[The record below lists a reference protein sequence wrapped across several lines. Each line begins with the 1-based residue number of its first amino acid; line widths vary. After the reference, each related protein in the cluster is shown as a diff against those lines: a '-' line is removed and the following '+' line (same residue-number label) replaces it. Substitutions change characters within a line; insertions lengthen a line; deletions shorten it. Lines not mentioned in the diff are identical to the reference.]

1 MFQLP
6 LQIHL
11 QTNQTLNQK
20 RISSGQRGRKV
31 RLNMFPPAGNWPQRV
46 SEVLLPTWPGA
57 AAGGGPSAPALSA
70 IETECTAKPRTSKGP
85 PFVMQF
91 PPEES
96 KASEGRVLSSSCTG
110 GHHTLWEPHPV
121 QRILGKGRRKGTTI
135 SKRTTTCMLV
145 RHKG

>member
-1 MFQLP
+1 
-6 LQIHL
+6 
-11 QTNQTLNQK
+11 
-20 RISSGQRGRKV
+20 
-31 RLNMFPPAGNWPQRV
+31 MFPPAGNWPQRV

-96 KASEGRVLSSSCTG
+96 KASEGRVLPSAQGDITHCGSLTRCKGFWEREG
-110 GHHTLWEPHPV
+110 GKEPPLV
-121 QRILGKGRRKGTTI
+121 KGPRPA
-135 SKRTTTCMLV
+135 C
-145 RHKG
+145 